1 MSIPARAVSPDAIE
15 EARRLYEHSRV
26 PVQQIADLLGICKS
40 TLNLRI
46 RDWGWTRRVHRI
58 PPVEAGAPAV
68 AGSATSSAVAGGAA
82 SVSAAPLAAAPAA
95 VRMAPAPAPAAAR
108 APAVVPELLAD
119 PATNRR
125 DLVARLVKRIEGEIA
140 AVERLIARA
149 GLNAGS
155 VRIADAE
162 RAARTLG
169 LLVRSLR
176 ELAAIERAEEPE
188 EDEDAGEVRDVESY
202 RRELARALERV
213 LAEREAG

>member
-1 MSIPARAVSPDAIE
+1 MSIPARAVSPDAVE
-15 EARRLYEHSRV
+15 EARRLYEHTSV

-46 RDWGWTRRVHRI
+46 RHWGWTRRVHRI
-58 PPVEAGAPAV
+58 PPAQAGAPAV
-68 AGSATSSAVAGGAA
+68 PGGVSANPAGADPGAAGPAAPASAGSAGC
-82 SVSAAPLAAAPAA
+82 PAAPAA
-95 VRMAPAPAPAAAR
+95 G
-108 APAVVPELLAD
+108 PERLAD
-119 PATNRR
+119 PATSRR

-149 GLNAGS
+149 GLNAGA
-155 VRIADAE
+155 VRVADAE

-176 ELAAIERAEEPE
+176 ELAALERAEGPE
-188 EDEDAGEVRDVESY
+188 EDEDADEVRDVDSY